1 MYQLVPISIEIEPS
15 LTAHVWSKK
24 IVVTRLRFFCDARAQ
39 IWAREATM
47 GGSKGKSKGGAKG
60 RGGGKKPSGSG
71 GGNRGGKDAD
81 ARALRT
87 YVSNP
92 VELAWVA
99 SGDEATRDAFLDHAA
114 SVGANALETSFAA
127 VRECVEQN
135 ACSDKVKG
143 VAVHALALVRSGEA
157 GKLISAQSTRTTR
170 SALVSGDTHSD
181 PSTPTSRDA
190 PRSSISSSTVDSID
204 DSDSDSDGE
213 DATSR
218 KRDEELA
225 RCLLGSAVG
234 GGGIAAR
241 DFDVVEAPVDS
252 ELGATVRF
260 ITTGNDDA
268 PDADGLRAAIRRG
281 LDEMKRA
288 NADLVA
294 SSEETASSSKKQK
307 EGGAS
312 VSSKPSSP
320 APTHKG
326 NDELQGNDEDPT
338 LYYDIV
344 VDSYDQARRQKADL
358 EEFGAKWRR
367 EWHAIAGLQA
377 TCVAA
382 GKDWDDLADACH
394 AWMKLSDRRREF
406 QFEKMVNGKLKRLKL
421 QDEAAREQVSFILS
435 FILLLVRWAF
445 R

>member
-1 MYQLVPISIEIEPS
+1 M
-15 LTAHVWSKK
+15 
-24 IVVTRLRFFCDARAQ
+24 
-39 IWAREATM
+39 
-47 GGSKGKSKGGAKG
+47 
-60 RGGGKKPSGSG
+60 
-71 GGNRGGKDAD
+71 
-81 ARALRT
+81 
-87 YVSNP
+87 
-92 VELAWVA
+92 
-99 SGDEATRDAFLDHAA
+99 
-114 SVGANALETSFAA
+114 
-127 VRECVEQN
+127 
-135 ACSDKVKG
+135 
-143 VAVHALALVRSGEA
+143 
-157 GKLISAQSTRTTR
+157 
-170 SALVSGDTHSD
+170 
-181 PSTPTSRDA
+181 
-190 PRSSISSSTVDSID
+190 
-204 DSDSDSDGE
+204 
-213 DATSR
+213 
-218 KRDEELA
+218 
-225 RCLLGSAVG
+225 
-234 GGGIAAR
+234 
-241 DFDVVEAPVDS
+241 DS

-307 EGGAS
+307 EGGAN

-421 QDEAAREQVSFILS
+421 QDEAAREQVSFEFYFTSRLAI
-435 FILLLVRWAF
+435 R
-445 R
+445 

>member
-114 SVGANALETSFAA
+114 SVGASALETSFAA

-190 PRSSISSSTVDSID
+190 PRRSISSSTVDSID

-213 DATSR
+213 DAT
-218 KRDEELA
+218 
-225 RCLLGSAVG
+225 
-234 GGGIAAR
+234 
-241 DFDVVEAPVDS
+241 
-252 ELGATVRF
+252 
-260 ITTGNDDA
+260 
-268 PDADGLRAAIRRG
+268 
-281 LDEMKRA
+281 
-288 NADLVA
+288 VA
-294 SSEETASSSKKQK
+294 
-307 EGGAS
+307 
-312 VSSKPSSP
+312 
-320 APTHKG
+320 
-326 NDELQGNDEDPT
+326 
-338 LYYDIV
+338 
-344 VDSYDQARRQKADL
+344 QARR
-358 EEFGAKWRR
+358 GAREMSAGIRGRR
-367 EWHAIAGLQA
+367 WWHRGARF
-377 TCVAA
+377 
-382 GKDWDDLADACH
+382 
-394 AWMKLSDRRREF
+394 RRRRGARGLGARRDRA
-406 QFEKMVNGKLKRLKL
+406 VHHDGKR
-421 QDEAAREQVSFILS
+421 
-435 FILLLVRWAF
+435 
-445 R
+445 